1 MYKSGMQNEFAR
13 SNHLYQQWELL
24 CPSLNNCRFRFPI
37 NNFDSS
43 FLINLQYKI
52 NIIRQ
57 IFESS
62 FLINLFGDTNVGQ
75 TCGTETNYDHH
86 LGRREYNGIT
96 VSAPVKLS
104 VLSSYTYTSYLIF
117 LFTRLYSTQQI
128 NHARVFEAVFRL
140 QTLFAKFTVSLFG
153 CYLGGLSMI

>member
-86 LGRREYNGIT
+86 LGTEGVQRYHCI
-96 VSAPVKLS
+96 
-104 VLSSYTYTSYLIF
+104 SSRKIIGSQQLHLHIISYFFYLNAYIV
-117 LFTRLYSTQQI
+117 RSKSI
-128 NHARVFEAVFRL
+128 MH
-140 QTLFAKFTVSLFG
+140 VSLRLCLDCKLCLQSSLQHF
-153 CYLGGLSMI
+153 SDAIQED